1 MLPSRPKAVLISL
14 VASYLLSALLL
25 FILTFV
31 LYRLKLKES
40 QIAPA
45 VYALYAISCFAGG
58 LLCGKAL
65 RTRRF
70 FWGLLTGVLYF
81 LALFTASLL
90 LRHGLVGFLLYYVPF
105 LAAAAALLLQ
115 FFRRLKTRVADFSY
129 CTLLFSAMM
138 ACATSLIAGH
148 VLVSPSVSLMVAI
161 LYEKLI
167 ARTSAQNRAL
177 IQGEALPASEQ
188 PF

>member
-90 LRHGLVGFLLYYVPF
+90 QVPELSRMLPV
-105 LAAAAALLLQ
+105 LACCAAGG
-115 FFRRLKTRVADFSY
+115 
-129 CTLLFSAMM
+129 M
-138 ACATSLIAGH
+138 AGG
-148 VLVSPSVSLMVAI
+148 I
-161 LYEKLI
+161 L
-167 ARTSAQNRAL
+167 S
-177 IQGEALPASEQ
+177 
-188 PF
+188 

>member
-81 LALFTASLL
+81 WRS
-90 LRHGLVGFLLYYVPF
+90 LRHPF
-105 LAAAAALLLQ
+105 
-115 FFRRLKTRVADFSY
+115 
-129 CTLLFSAMM
+129 C
-138 ACATSLIAGH
+138 CATGRYQSFPGCFRYWPA
-148 VLVSPSVSLMVAI
+148 
-161 LYEKLI
+161 
-167 ARTSAQNRAL
+167 ARQ
-177 IQGEALPASEQ
+177 EAWQEE
-188 PF
+188 F

>member
-45 VYALYAISCFAGG
+45 VYALYVISCLVGG

-65 RTRRF
+65 RSRRF
-70 FWGLLTGVLYF
+70 FWGLLTGILYF
-81 LALFTASLL
+81 LALFAASIL
-90 LRHGLVGFLLYYVPF
+90 LRHGQVPEFSRMLPVLACCAAGGTVG
-105 LAAAAALLLQ
+105 
-115 FFRRLKTRVADFSY
+115 
-129 CTLLFSAMM
+129 
-138 ACATSLIAGH
+138 G
-148 VLVSPSVSLMVAI
+148 I
-161 LYEKLI
+161 L
-167 ARTSAQNRAL
+167 S
-177 IQGEALPASEQ
+177 
-188 PF
+188 

>member
-1 MLPSRPKAVLISL
+1 MLPSRPKALLISL
-14 VASYLLSALLL
+14 LASYLLSALLL

-70 FWGLLTGVLYF
+70 FWGLLTGVLY

-90 LRHGLVGFLLYYVPF
+90 LRYGQVPELSQILPV
-105 LAAAAALLLQ
+105 LACCAAGG
-115 FFRRLKTRVADFSY
+115 
-129 CTLLFSAMM
+129 M
-138 ACATSLIAGH
+138 AGG
-148 VLVSPSVSLMVAI
+148 I
-161 LYEKLI
+161 L
-167 ARTSAQNRAL
+167 S
-177 IQGEALPASEQ
+177 
-188 PF
+188 